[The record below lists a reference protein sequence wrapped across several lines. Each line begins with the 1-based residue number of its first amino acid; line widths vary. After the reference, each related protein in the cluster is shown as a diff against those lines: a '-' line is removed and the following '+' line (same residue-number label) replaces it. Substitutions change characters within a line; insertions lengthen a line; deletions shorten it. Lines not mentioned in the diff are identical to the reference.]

1 VLKTRSAQEV
11 TTIRIVRMLAGVI
24 MATAAC
30 SQDFGA
36 RAKAECESAYQQ
48 IARIDAAM
56 SDEERRVED
65 AGRERALAQVSPR
78 DPVQAAETKVRDDE
92 ATRLRWVK
100 ACIAARAR
108 RGLSQ

>member
-1 VLKTRSAQEV
+1 MGRLEV
-11 TTIRIVRMLAGVI
+11 TTMRIVRMLAGATVI

-30 SQDFGA
+30 SQDFGE

-65 AGRERALAQVSPR
+65 AGRERALAQASPR

-92 ATRLRWVK
+92 AKRLRWVK

-108 RGLSQ
+108 RGQSQ

>member
-1 VLKTRSAQEV
+1 M
-11 TTIRIVRMLAGVI
+11 RIVRMLAGATVI

-30 SQDFGA
+30 SQDFGE

-56 SDEERRVED
+56 SDEERRVEEP
-65 AGRERALAQVSPR
+65 GRERALAQISP
-78 DPVQAAETKVRDDE
+78 PVQTAETKVRDDE
-92 ATRLRWVK
+92 AKRLRWVK

-108 RGLSQ
+108 RGQSQ

>member
-1 VLKTRSAQEV
+1 M
-11 TTIRIVRMLAGVI
+11 RIVRMLAGAAVI

-65 AGRERALAQVSPR
+65 AGRERALTQISPVPATETTAR
-78 DPVQAAETKVRDDE
+78 DPE
-92 ATRLRWVK
+92 AKRLRWVK

-108 RGLSQ
+108 RGQ